1 MTRKE
6 RPPSPLSPWVPGWL
20 SRWWEARRSARER
33 EKAVGAAV
41 ELIVEGTDRRLR
53 GVGGYRRTL
62 APAVARTLEFVDALV
77 ASLPGPVDLSRRSWQ
92 DEPSVNAFFGAAD
105 DVPRT
110 LTRSK
115 ELRDFFLHARDAQE
129 AFALL
134 TLTRQEKS
142 VLGMALQ
149 GDVIQR
155 EVPQVSVGF
164 VEPRILA
171 PALSERAS
179 REEVRRRA
187 LNLFV
192 LHAQNRLTE
201 LQARREG
208 LEQERQIQQLRL
220 RRARTRQQSLAA
232 VEDATEEEDMEGIEK
247 ALEENARALDALG
260 GVRAPLEGQLEE
272 VRAVFASPEAHLGV
286 ERVSLRVNRM
296 GIKVEEGAAELAHE
310 LDLFELSM
318 GSARRVATLVR
329 CPRAE
334 MLTVEEFLGQ
344 VNPYLAAQ
352 MGIRAKGPAARASP

>member
-1 MTRKE
+1 VS
-6 RPPSPLSPWVPGWL
+6 PSVPGWL
-20 SRWWEARRSARER
+20 SRWLGARRSARER
-33 EKAVGAAV
+33 AKDIAATV
-41 ELIVEGTDRRLR
+41 EQVVEGTDPRLR

-62 APAVARTLEFVDALV
+62 APALARTLEFIDALV
-77 ASLPGPVDLSRRSWQ
+77 ASLPGPIELSRRSWQ
-92 DEPSVNAFFGAAD
+92 DEPCVNAFFGAAD

-115 ELRDFFLHARDAQE
+115 ELRDFFLHTAQAHE

-142 VLGMALQ
+142 VLGMTLQ
-149 GDVIQR
+149 GDMIQR

-171 PALSERAS
+171 PAVSERAA

-220 RRARTRQQSLAA
+220 RHARTRQQSLAA
-232 VEDATEEEDMEGIEK
+232 VEDDSDEIAGIEK
-247 ALEENARALDALG
+247 ALEENARALEALG

-272 VRAVFASPEAHLGV
+272 VRAVFASPEGHLGI

-310 LDLFELSM
+310 LDLFEFSM

-334 MLTVEEFLGQ
+334 MLTIEEFLGQ

-352 MGIRAKGPAARASP
+352 MGIRAAGPQGQ